1 MHLYLRP
8 WRATFQSLGA
18 SPLRGIIFA
27 AILTLTVFTGLVATS
42 RVFAQESSSSPQGAA
57 SSYASAP
64 SRETRPSTAA
74 EGKETRET
82 DETEAIR
89 HSPPVRF
96 IARTTGLSLDQ
107 AYWLSVLMNFA
118 VVFVAVVWVLRKN
131 LPGIF
136 KRRTDAIQQSIEEAR
151 KTSEEARR
159 RLAEVEGRLARLDVE
174 ITEMRREAEENARA
188 QDKRIQLETEEEGRR
203 IVKAAEQEIAIAAN
217 AARRELK
224 VYAAELA
231 VDLAEKNIKVG
242 KDTDQALVREFTSQL
257 GKDGH

>member
-1 MHLYLRP
+1 MYLHLRS
-8 WRATFQSLGA
+8 WRATFPRFGA

-27 AILTLTVFTGLVATS
+27 AILSLVVFTGLVPTS
-42 RVFAQESSSSPQGAA
+42 RLTAQESSSSPQSAA
-57 SSYASAP
+57 SSGAS
-64 SRETRPSTAA
+64 SSGRETQPSTAA
-74 EGKETRET
+74 EGKETKET

-89 HSPPVRF
+89 HSSPVRF
-96 IARTTGLSLDQ
+96 IARKTGLSLDQ
-107 AYWLSVLMNFA
+107 AYWLSVLINFA
-118 VVFVAVVWVLRKN
+118 IVFVSVAWALRKK

-136 KRRTDAIQQSIEEAR
+136 KGRSEAIQQRMEEAR

-188 QDKRIQLETEEEGRR
+188 GDNRIQIETEEESRR
-203 IVKAAEQEIAIAAN
+203 IVTAAEQEIAIAAN

-231 VDLAEKNIKVG
+231 VSLAEKKIKVG